1 MNIETIFKFNPSKH
15 LPNPPQG
22 GNSFLSLLF
31 ISFSIKKISFHSFT
45 HFLFSQSPSFLV
57 SKKVKRLCVA
67 LSTPTTSKNL
77 CVSLCK
83 NIFIS
88 LRQAQDDNR
97 VKQISKNL
105 SYLILKITPISL
117 IRVPKNSTFVT
128 RELCSNWRSN
138 HYSTLKTP
146 ETPLKSPQ
154 GDNSFKKIRYHQRFA
169 SANPLHQRASLYHAI
184 SSKPYP

>member
-138 HYSTLKTP
+138 HHLI
-146 ETPLKSPQ
+146 LKSP
-154 GDNSFKKIRYHQRFA
+154 RYTPKVPSRGQF
-169 SANPLHQRASLYHAI
+169 LLITFSLYHFN
-184 SSKPYP
+184 

>member
-67 LSTPTTSKNL
+67 LSTPSTSKNL

-97 VKQISKNL
+97 VKQTFKIIPIP
-105 SYLILKITPISL
+105 LICIPKKSVIIRAPPRRTRL
-117 IRVPKNSTFVT
+117 IRVPIHHLLFSQ
-128 RELCSNWRSN
+128 S
-138 HYSTLKTP
+138 
-146 ETPLKSPQ
+146 
-154 GDNSFKKIRYHQRFA
+154 
-169 SANPLHQRASLYHAI
+169 ASL
-184 SSKPYP
+184 

>member
-1 MNIETIFKFNPSKH
+1 MNKFYYVKSFLNIKFKGKFKFKHKNQLQTWNLKQHINPSKH

-67 LSTPTTSKNL
+67 LSTPSTSKNL

-105 SYLILKITPISL
+105 SYLNF
-117 IRVPKNSTFVT
+117 KNY
-128 RELCSNWRSN
+128 SNFSNPRS
-138 HYSTLKTP
+138 
-146 ETPLKSPQ
+146 
-154 GDNSFKKIRYHQRFA
+154 
-169 SANPLHQRASLYHAI
+169 
-184 SSKPYP
+184 